1 MVFGVANPKKNVI
14 APATISSPQSV
25 SEQSLANNLFETPAN
40 AAAVVHQAWN
50 EYGDPRRI
58 DHLEEVSAHVSTNR
72 VFRVHFTDTSHVVAK
87 VSSYGSYFLFAE
99 DHDRLFRLHNQLQST
114 RWHGFLAQVLDQD
127 GRPYTWYDGRCWAAF
142 YIDVERRESLPRI
155 LSDAQIGCFAREI
168 AEFHLSCA
176 AVAPHLPPTSNSVK
190 GDAIHLLDQL
200 TNAFAS
206 RNFSLHSEDIGVL
219 WKSTHGFLEYLESV
233 HFDEWQKIPILV
245 DWNLGNFSV
254 QSTASGFTLFS
265 RWDYD
270 WFRVDSRLLDFY
282 FLSRVSS
289 RTGDRTQFSYSPH
302 TLVEPRFL
310 TFVRAYHAVNPLS
323 ESDIRFLPYAYRFF
337 ILNYVIREGARF
349 FRADLCTQFRREV
362 ARLYLPQ
369 LAQLDISPLLDIVM
383 T

>member
-1 MVFGVANPKKNVI
+1 MVFGVANPKKNGI
-14 APATISSPQSV
+14 APVTTSLPRSGYGQSQV
-25 SEQSLANNLFETPAN
+25 NNIYQTPAN
-40 AAAVVHQAWN
+40 ADAVVHQAWE

-72 VFRVHFTDTSHVVAK
+72 VFRVHFTDSSHVVAK

-99 DHDRLFRLHNQLQST
+99 DHDRLFRLHNQLQAT
-114 RWHGFLAQVLDQD
+114 RWHGFLAQVLDKN

-142 YIDVERRESLPRI
+142 YIDVERREALPRI
-155 LSDAQIGCFAREI
+155 LSDDQVGCFGREI

-176 AVAPHLPPTSNSVK
+176 EVAPRLPPMSNSVK
-190 GDAIHLLDQL
+190 SDAIHLLDQL
-200 TNAFAS
+200 TNAFAP
-206 RNFSLHSEDIGVL
+206 RNFSLHAEDIGVL
-219 WKSTHGFLEYLESV
+219 WKSTHEFLEYLDNV
-233 HFDEWQKIPILV
+233 HYDEWQNIPILV
-245 DWNLGNFSV
+245 DWNLSNFSV
-254 QSTASGFTLFS
+254 ESTNKGFKLYS

-310 TFVRAYHAVNPLS
+310 TFVRAYHEVNPLS

-362 ARLYLPQ
+362 ARSYLPQ
-369 LAQLDISPLLDIVM
+369 LEQLDISPLLDIVM

>member
-1 MVFGVANPKKNVI
+1 MSG
-14 APATISSPQSV
+14 
-25 SEQSLANNLFETPAN
+25 QSLVNNLYETPAN
-40 AAAVVHQAWN
+40 ADAVVAQAWQ

-58 DHLEEVSAHVSTNR
+58 KNLEEVSAHVSTNR
-72 VFRVHFTDTSHVVAK
+72 VFRVHFTDSSHVVAK

-99 DHDRLFRLHNQLQST
+99 DHDRLFRLHEQLKST
-114 RWHGFLAQVLDQD
+114 RWNGFLAQVLDHD

-142 YIDVERRESLPRI
+142 YTDVERGEALPRL
-155 LSDAQIGCFAREI
+155 LSDTQVANLAREV
-168 AEFHLSCA
+168 AQFHLACSD
-176 AVAPHLPPTSNSVK
+176 VSVHLPPMSNSVK

-200 TNAFAS
+200 TNAFAP
-206 RNFSLHSEDIGVL
+206 RNFSLYAEDIGVL
-219 WKSTHGFLEYLESV
+219 WKSTHEFLQYLDTV
-233 HFDEWQKIPILV
+233 HYDEWQKIPILV

-254 QSTASGFTLFS
+254 ESNGDGFSLYS

-270 WFRVDSRLLDFY
+270 WFRVDSRLFDFY

-310 TFVRAYHAVNPLS
+310 AFVRAYHEVNPLS

-337 ILNYVIREGARF
+337 ILNYVIREGAKF
-349 FRADLCTQFRREV
+349 FRPDLCTQFRREV
-362 ARLYLPQ
+362 ARLYIPQ
-369 LAQLDISPLLDIVM
+369 LDQLDISPLLNIVM

>member
-1 MVFGVANPKKNVI
+1 M
-14 APATISSPQSV
+14 
-25 SEQSLANNLFETPAN
+25 FETPAN

-58 DHLEEVSAHVSTNR
+58 KGLEEVSAHVSTNR
-72 VFRVHFTDTSHVVAK
+72 VFRVYFDDESHVVAK

-99 DHDRLFRLHNQLQST
+99 DHDRLLRLHNQLQPT
-114 RWHGFLAQVLDQD
+114 RWHGFLAQVLSKD

-142 YIDVERRESLPRI
+142 YIDVKRGESLPRI
-155 LSDAQIGCFAREI
+155 LSEAQVARFAHEI

-176 AVAPHLPPTSNSVK
+176 AVAPNLPTMSNSVK

-200 TNAFAS
+200 TNAFAP
-206 RNFSLHSEDIGVL
+206 RNFSLEAEDIGVL
-219 WKSTHGFLEYLESV
+219 WKSTHQFLEYLEKV
-233 HFDEWQKIPILV
+233 HYDEWQKIPILV
-245 DWNLGNFSV
+245 DWNLGNFSI
-254 QSTASGFTLFS
+254 QPTTDGFRLFS

-270 WFRVDSRLLDFY
+270 WFRVDSRLFDFY
-282 FLSRVSS
+282 FLSRASS

-310 TFVRAYHAVNPLS
+310 DFVRAYHEVNPLS

-349 FRADLCTQFRREV
+349 FRADLCAQFRREV
-362 ARLYLPQ
+362 ARIYLPR
-369 LAQLDISPLLDIVM
+369 LHQLDISPLLKIVM

>member
-1 MVFGVANPKKNVI
+1 MV
-14 APATISSPQSV
+14 Q
-25 SEQSLANNLFETPAN
+25 
-40 AAAVVHQAWN
+40 QAWLD
-50 EYGDPRRI
+50 YGDPRLIER
-58 DHLEEVSAHVSTNR
+58 LEEVSAHVSTNR
-72 VFRVHFTDTSHVVAK
+72 VFRVHFTDSSHVVAK
-87 VSSYGSYFLFAE
+87 ISSYGSYFLFAE

-114 RWHGFLAQVLDQD
+114 RWSGFLAQVLDQN

-142 YIDVERRESLPRI
+142 YTDVERREALPRI
-155 LSDAQIGCFAREI
+155 LSDQQVECFGREI
-168 AEFHLSCA
+168 AQFHLACA
-176 AVAPHLPPTSNSVK
+176 AVAPHLPSMSNSVK

-200 TNAFAS
+200 SNAFAP
-206 RNFSLHSEDIGVL
+206 RNFSLHAEDIGVL
-219 WKSTHGFLEYLESV
+219 WKSTHQFLEYLDSV
-233 HFDEWQKIPILV
+233 HYDEWQKVPILV

-254 QSTASGFTLFS
+254 ETTVTGFNLFS

-270 WFRVDSRLLDFY
+270 WFRVDSRLFDFY
-282 FLSRVSS
+282 FLSRASS

-310 TFVRAYHAVNPLS
+310 AFVRAYHEINPLS

-369 LAQLDISPLLDIVM
+369 LDQLDIDPLLDIVM